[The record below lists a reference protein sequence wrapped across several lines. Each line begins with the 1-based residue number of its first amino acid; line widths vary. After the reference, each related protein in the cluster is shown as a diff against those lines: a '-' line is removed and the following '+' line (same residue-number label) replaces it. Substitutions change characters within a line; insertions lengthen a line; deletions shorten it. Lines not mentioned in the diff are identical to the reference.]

1 MEAVAA
7 DAGFKS
13 RHAGEIS
20 ATKVRIRSAA
30 KATRKS
36 EPRNERALKVVAE
49 PRKRLAG
56 FKMQCA
62 NTGMTDV
69 TDRWPTTMPRQGKR
83 AAIGICVLAAV
94 IALSVSSASSQSG
107 PVSFAGR
114 QIRLLIGFSPTA
126 YGYDT
131 YGRVLARY
139 LGKHLP
145 GNPVIVPENRPGAG
159 SLSLA
164 SYMAHAASH
173 DGSEI
178 AIVGRGI
185 AMEPIL
191 DAPRTP
197 AKFDSTKFTWL
208 GSMNNEV
215 GGFFVRAPGP
225 VKDFQDVLDGAAL
238 KVGST
243 GAGGDQQIFTQAL
256 NVLFG
261 TKLKLVAGYPGTQ
274 ELMLA
279 IERGELDGIVGY
291 SWGVARSGNKEQLDN
306 GTLKIILQVALNKH
320 PELPNV
326 PLVTDFVKN
335 PTDRQVLDL
344 IFSRNLMGRPL
355 LAPPDLDPAVAA
367 ALRKGFGDAMHDPAL
382 IADAKR
388 IDLEL
393 NFVSGESVQ
402 ALVERL
408 YRSPPGV
415 ISRAQAIAAAN

>member
-1 MEAVAA
+1 MHGDQGTQAGFEMHCAKAEVTDLKEHEPVSAPCRSRGAVDPRHRARHCKLAALAHSAVAA
-7 DAGFKS
+7 AMM
-13 RHAGEIS
+13 
-20 ATKVRIRSAA
+20 
-30 KATRKS
+30 
-36 EPRNERALKVVAE
+36 L
-49 PRKRLAG
+49 LASPAPAPA
-56 FKMQCA
+56 QNA
-62 NTGMTDV
+62 
-69 TDRWPTTMPRQGKR
+69 
-83 AAIGICVLAAV
+83 
-94 IALSVSSASSQSG
+94 
-107 PVSFAGR
+107 PVSFAGK
-114 QIRLLIGFSPTA
+114 QVRLLIGFSPTA

-131 YGRVLARY
+131 YGRLLARY
-139 LGKHLP
+139 IGKYLP
-145 GNPVIVPENRPGAG
+145 GNPLIVPENRPGAG

-164 SYMAHAASH
+164 SYMAHAAPH

-191 DAPRTP
+191 DAPHIA
-197 AKFDSTKFTWL
+197 AKFDSTTFTWL

-215 GGFFVRAPGP
+215 GGFFVREPGP
-225 VKDFQDVLDGAAL
+225 VKDFQDVLRGTAL

-261 TKLKLVAGYPGTQ
+261 TRLKPVAGYPGTQ

-291 SWGVARSGNKEQLDN
+291 SWSVARSGNKEQLDN
-306 GTLKIILQVALNKH
+306 GTLRIILQVALNRH
-320 PELPNV
+320 PDLPNV

-355 LAPPDLDPAVAA
+355 LAPPGLDPGVAA
-367 ALRKGFGDAMHDPAL
+367 ALRKAFAAAMHDPAL
-382 IADAKR
+382 IAEAKK

-393 NFVSGESVQ
+393 NYVSGEDVQ
-402 ALVERL
+402 ALIERL
-408 YRSPPGV
+408 YRSPPDV
-415 ISRAQAIAAAN
+415 IARAQAIAAAN

>member
-1 MEAVAA
+1 VPPSRRRLGAARAAAWVGAFVAA
-7 DAGFKS
+7 FA
-13 RHAGEIS
+13 
-20 ATKVRIRSAA
+20 
-30 KATRKS
+30 
-36 EPRNERALKVVAE
+36 VVA
-49 PRKRLAG
+49 P
-56 FKMQCA
+56 
-62 NTGMTDV
+62 
-69 TDRWPTTMPRQGKR
+69 
-83 AAIGICVLAAV
+83 
-94 IALSVSSASSQSG
+94 ALQAQPSG
-107 PVSFAGR
+107 ATVSFAGKE
-114 QIRLLIGFSPTA
+114 IRLLIGFSPTA

-131 YGRVLARY
+131 YGRLLARY
-139 LGKHLP
+139 LAKYLP
-145 GNPVIVPENRPGAG
+145 GHPLIVPENRPGAG
-159 SLSLA
+159 SLSLT
-164 SYMAHAASH
+164 SYMAHAARR

-178 AIVGRGI
+178 AIVGRGV

-215 GGFFVRAPGP
+215 GGFFVREPGP
-225 VKDFQDVLDGAAL
+225 VSRFQDVLDGAVL

-291 SWGVARSGNKEQLDN
+291 SWSVARSGNKEQLDN

-320 PELPNV
+320 PDLPDV
-326 PLVTDFVKN
+326 PLVTDYVKN

-355 LAPPDLDPAVAA
+355 LAPPDLDQTVAA
-367 ALRKGFGDAMHDPAL
+367 ALRSGFAQAMHDPAL
-382 IADAKR
+382 IADARK

-393 NFVSGESVQ
+393 NYVAGEDVQ

-408 YRSPPGV
+408 YRSPPEV
-415 ISRAQAIAAAN
+415 IARAQAIAAAN

>member
-1 MEAVAA
+1 VKPARVA
-7 DAGFKS
+7 
-13 RHAGEIS
+13 
-20 ATKVRIRSAA
+20 
-30 KATRKS
+30 
-36 EPRNERALKVVAE
+36 
-49 PRKRLAG
+49 
-56 FKMQCA
+56 
-62 NTGMTDV
+62 
-69 TDRWPTTMPRQGKR
+69 
-83 AAIGICVLAAV
+83 VLALACALL
-94 IALSVSSASSQSG
+94 IALWVVTAAVSAQARNG
-107 PVSFAGR
+107 PVSFAGK

-131 YGRVLARY
+131 YGRLLARY
-139 LGKHLP
+139 LGKYLP
-145 GNPVIVPENRPGAG
+145 GNPLIVPENRPGAG

-164 SYMAHAASH
+164 SYMAHAAPR
-173 DGSEI
+173 DGTEI

-191 DAPRTP
+191 DAPRMP
-197 AKFDSTKFTWL
+197 PKFDSTKFTWL

-215 GGFFVRAPGP
+215 GGFFVREPGP
-225 VKDFQDVLDGAAL
+225 VKDFQDVLNGAVL

-261 TKLKLVAGYPGTQ
+261 TKLSLVAGYPGTQ

-291 SWGVARSGNKEQLDN
+291 SWSVARSGNKEQLDN

-320 PELPNV
+320 PDLPNV

-335 PTDRQVLDL
+335 PTDRQVLEL
-344 IFSRNLMGRPL
+344 IFSRNLMGRPV
-355 LAPPDLDPAVAA
+355 LAPPGLDPAVAA
-367 ALRKGFGDAMHDPAL
+367 ALRKGFAEAMHDPGL
-382 IADAKR
+382 IADARK

-393 NFVSGESVQ
+393 NYVSGEDVQ

-408 YRSPPGV
+408 YHSPPNV
-415 ISRAQAIAAAN
+415 IARAQAIAAQ

>member
-1 MEAVAA
+1 MARVAA
-7 DAGFKS
+7 
-13 RHAGEIS
+13 S
-20 ATKVRIRSAA
+20 AFARAVTAA
-30 KATRKS
+30 LCIVAAA
-36 EPRNERALKVVAE
+36 ALAQ
-49 PRKRLAG
+49 A
-56 FKMQCA
+56 Q
-62 NTGMTDV
+62 N
-69 TDRWPTTMPRQGKR
+69 
-83 AAIGICVLAAV
+83 
-94 IALSVSSASSQSG
+94 G
-107 PVSFAGR
+107 PVSFAGK

-131 YGRVLARY
+131 YGRLLARY
-139 LGKHLP
+139 LGKYLP
-145 GNPVIVPENRPGAG
+145 GNPLVVPENRPGAG

-164 SYMAHAASH
+164 SYMAHAAPR
-173 DGSEI
+173 DGTEI

-197 AKFDSTKFTWL
+197 PKFDSTTFVWL

-215 GGFFVRAPGP
+215 GGFFVREPGP
-225 VKDFQDVLDGAAL
+225 VKDFQDVLNGAVM

-261 TKLKLVAGYPGTQ
+261 TKLTPVAGYPGTQ

-291 SWGVARSGNKEQLDN
+291 SWSVARSGNKEQLDN

-320 PELPNV
+320 RDLPGV
-326 PLVTDFVKN
+326 PLVTDYVKS
-335 PTDRQVLDL
+335 PADRQVLDL
-344 IFSRNLMGRPL
+344 IFSRNLIGRPL
-355 LAPPDLDPAVAA
+355 LAPPGLDPAVAA
-367 ALRKGFGDAMHDPAL
+367 ALRKGFAVAMHDPGL
-382 IADAKR
+382 IADARK

-393 NFVSGESVQ
+393 NYVSGEDVQ

-408 YRSPPGV
+408 YRSPPDV
-415 ISRAQAIAAAN
+415 IARAQAIAAR

>member
-1 MEAVAA
+1 VPRNR
-7 DAGFKS
+7 K
-13 RHAGEIS
+13 
-20 ATKVRIRSAA
+20 SAA
-30 KATRKS
+30 TAHF
-36 EPRNERALKVVAE
+36 ALFAGAVGAALGL
-49 PRKRLAG
+49 LAS
-56 FKMQCA
+56 
-62 NTGMTDV
+62 
-69 TDRWPTTMPRQGKR
+69 
-83 AAIGICVLAAV
+83 AALAQ
-94 IALSVSSASSQSG
+94 SA
-107 PVSFAGR
+107 PVSFAGK

-131 YGRVLARY
+131 YGRLLARY
-139 LGKHLP
+139 LGKYLP
-145 GNPVIVPENRPGAG
+145 GNPLIVPENRPGAG

-164 SYMAHAASH
+164 SYMAHAAPH

-215 GGFFVRAPGP
+215 GGFFVREPGP
-225 VKDFQDVLDGAAL
+225 VKDFQGVLNGTVL

-291 SWGVARSGNKEQLDN
+291 SWSVARSGNKEQLDN
-306 GTLKIILQVALNKH
+306 GTLKIILQVALSKH
-320 PELPNV
+320 PELPKV

-335 PTDRQVLDL
+335 STDRQVLDL

-355 LAPPDLDPAVAA
+355 LAPPGLDPAVAA
-367 ALRKGFGDAMHDPAL
+367 ALRKAFAEAMHDPAL
-382 IADAKR
+382 IADAKK

-393 NFVSGESVQ
+393 NFVSGEDVQ

>member
-1 MEAVAA
+1 MPPSRQASRAARLALFAGAFVAA
-7 DAGFKS
+7 LGIAAPAS
-13 RHAGEIS
+13 LAQS
-20 ATKVRIRSAA
+20 A
-30 KATRKS
+30 
-36 EPRNERALKVVAE
+36 
-49 PRKRLAG
+49 
-56 FKMQCA
+56 
-62 NTGMTDV
+62 
-69 TDRWPTTMPRQGKR
+69 
-83 AAIGICVLAAV
+83 
-94 IALSVSSASSQSG
+94 
-107 PVSFAGR
+107 PVSFAGK

-131 YGRVLARY
+131 YGRLLARY
-139 LGKHLP
+139 LGKFLP
-145 GNPVIVPENRPGAG
+145 GNPLIVPENRPGAG
-159 SLSLA
+159 SISLA
-164 SYMAHAASH
+164 SYMAHAAPH

-178 AIVGRGI
+178 AIVGRGV

-191 DAPRTP
+191 DAPHIP
-197 AKFDSTKFTWL
+197 PKFDSTKFTWL

-215 GGFFVRAPGP
+215 GGFFVREPGP
-225 VKDFQDVLDGAAL
+225 VKDFQDVLNGAVL

-261 TKLKLVAGYPGTQ
+261 AKLKLVAGYPGTQ

-291 SWGVARSGNKEQLDN
+291 SWSVARSGNKEQIDN

-320 PELPNV
+320 PDLPNV

-335 PTDRQVLDL
+335 SADRQVLDL

-355 LAPPDLDPAVAA
+355 LAPPGFDPAVAA
-367 ALRKGFGDAMHDPAL
+367 ALRKAFAAAMHDPAL
-382 IADAKR
+382 IADAKK

-393 NFVSGESVQ
+393 NFVSGEDVQ

-408 YRSPPGV
+408 YRSPPSV
-415 ISRAQAIAAAN
+415 IARAQAIAAAN